1 MNVCY
6 IYYMSFFSNIN
17 VSPIDTL
24 RNKIEHVASNDV
36 LNMQKTDDSLVIAY
50 TIGKYTDVTYV
61 EIPYNWLINEM
72 LSMGLDINNI
82 DKIKYGSLFS
92 FSKKNNQ
99 LIRDLYLTFYEKD
112 EIVKTMLLSKLIEN

>member
-92 FSKKNNQ
+92 IDKKNNQ

-112 EIVKTMLLSKLIEN
+112 EIVKTMLLSKHIEN

>member
-1 MNVCY
+1 
-6 IYYMSFFSNIN
+6 MSFFSNIN

-92 FSKKNNQ
+92 IGKKNNQ

-112 EIVKTMLLSKLIEN
+112 EIVKTMLLSKHIED

>member
-92 FSKKNNQ
+92 IGKKNNQ

>member
-1 MNVCY
+1 
-6 IYYMSFFSNIN
+6 MSFFSNIN

-36 LNMQKTDDSLVIAY
+36 INIQKTDDSLVIAY

-61 EIPYNWLINEM
+61 EIPYNWIINEM
-72 LSMGLDINNI
+72 FSMGLDINNI

-92 FSKKNNQ
+92 IGKKNNQ

>member
-1 MNVCY
+1 MDVCY

-36 LNMQKTDDSLVIAY
+36 INIQKTDDSLVIAY

-61 EIPYNWLINEM
+61 EIPYNWIINEM

-92 FSKKNNQ
+92 IGKKNNQ